1 VLKFMNDDVCTA
13 IIDIGLPDRRGD
25 ALVAEVRAIN
35 PSLPIVIASGYVE
48 EALREGFSHRVSG

>member
-1 VLKFMNDDVCTA
+1 MNDDVCTA

-48 EALREGFSHRVSG
+48 EALREGFSHRVSW